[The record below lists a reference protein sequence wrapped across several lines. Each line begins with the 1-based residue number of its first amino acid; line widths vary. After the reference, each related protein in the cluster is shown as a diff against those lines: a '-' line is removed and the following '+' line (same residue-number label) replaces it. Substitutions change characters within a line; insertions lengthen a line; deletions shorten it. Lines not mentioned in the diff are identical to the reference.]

1 MINDLLCNLVT
12 TNYKNLRAGH
22 ELLYT
27 EKNVQIFQISAE
39 I

>member
-22 ELLYT
+22 ELLNT
-27 EKNVQIFQISAE
+27 EVNV
-39 I
+39 